1 MYQSEIKEMTYSTTK
16 QSILYL
22 EVNDDDTA
30 ICMTI
35 KEELKKRTEAGES
48 RKKAQVEIGKRVNKL
63 ISSGMTNSEIAK
75 TLGLTESSIRSIRQ
89 KRQSQ

>member
-1 MYQSEIKEMTYSTTK
+1 M
-16 QSILYL
+16 
-22 EVNDDDTA
+22 V
-30 ICMTI
+30 ICMII

-63 ISSGMTNSEIAK
+63 ISSGMTNSEVAK
-75 TLGLTESSIRSIRQ
+75 TLGLAESSIRSIRQ

>member
-1 MYQSEIKEMTYSTTK
+1 M
-16 QSILYL
+16 
-22 EVNDDDTA
+22 V

-48 RKKAQVEIGKRVNKL
+48 RKKAQFEIGKRVNKL

-75 TLGLTESSIRSIRQ
+75 ELGLTESSIRSIRQ